1 MRAVL
6 FERLLIRLDAA
17 FSPMVYSLEQII
29 ASRGTDYSRYTPE
42 EKAAVAAC
50 CALAKAVKSVL
61 DKPILT
67 EEGTLTPESG
77 QISASVQ
84 AVIAENAE

>member
-1 MRAVL
+1 MKKLAA
-6 FERLLIRLDAA
+6 LLLTLTLLTSAA
-17 FSPMVYSLEQII
+17 W
-29 ASRGTDYSRYTPE
+29 AYTPE

-61 DKPILT
+61 DTPILT